1 MKKLGLIL
9 GIALISLAA
18 ISCGSSKKA
27 TKQDAPAQQPAP
39 VVQNQPAGL
48 PCPDCVA
55 TKTNFKYLA
64 QTVAESEYDIQ
75 SARIFAEQ
83 NARDGLQAM
92 IESVVTRSV
101 DQFTQ
106 QHRDGNNVKNIAKG
120 TIQSIGV
127 IKGKIKNTPVTCW
140 DAQPSKLTPGK
151 IAVYVCV
158 EYNAEEVYEQVV
170 ETMGADSELKID
182 FKQEQYKN
190 DFYKALEEYSNN
202 Q

>member
-1 MKKLGLIL
+1 MRKINLFL
-9 GIALISLAA
+9 GIALLSLVVM
-18 ISCGSSKKA
+18 SCGSSKEV
-27 TKQDAPAQQPAP
+27 AQP
-39 VVQNQPAGL
+39 QNQPASM
-48 PCPDCVA
+48 PCPNCTA
-55 TKTNFKYLA
+55 TKGDFKYLA
-64 QTVAESEYDIQ
+64 QTIAESEYDIQ

-92 IESVVTRSV
+92 IESVVQRSV

-106 QHRDGNNVKNIAKG
+106 QHRDGTDVKNIAKG
-120 TIQSIGV
+120 TIQSVGV
-127 IKGKIKNTPVTCW
+127 IKGKLKNTPVTCW

-158 EYNAEEVYEQVV
+158 EFSTDEVYNTVV
-170 ETMGADSELKID
+170 ETMSADKELKID

-202 Q
+202 

>member
-1 MKKLGLIL
+1 MKKITLFL

-18 ISCGSSKKA
+18 MSCGSSKEA
-27 TKQDAPAQQPAP
+27 AQAPAP
-39 VVQNQPAGL
+39 QNQPASL
-48 PCPDCVA
+48 PCPDCTA
-55 TKTNFKYLA
+55 TKGNFKYLA
-64 QTVAESEYDIQ
+64 QTIAESEYDIQ
-75 SARIFAEQ
+75 TARIFAEQ

-92 IESVVTRSV
+92 IESVVQRSV

-106 QHRDGNNVKNIAKG
+106 QHRDGDNVKNIAKG
-120 TIQSIGV
+120 TVQSVGV

-158 EYNAEEVYEQVV
+158 EYNAEEVLNTVV
-170 ETMGADSELKID
+170 NTMSADTELKID

-202 Q
+202 

>member
-1 MKKLGLIL
+1 MKKINLLL
-9 GIALISLAA
+9 GIALVSLFVV
-18 ISCGSSKKA
+18 SCGSSKEA
-27 TKQDAPAQQPAP
+27 AQQPQP
-39 VVQNQPAGL
+39 QTQPASM
-48 PCPDCVA
+48 PCPNCTA
-55 TKTNFKYLA
+55 TSTSFKYLA
-64 QTVAESEYDIQ
+64 QGVAESEYDIQ

-92 IESVVTRSV
+92 IESVVQRSV

-106 QHRDGNNVKNIAKG
+106 EHRDGTNVKNIAKG

-140 DAQPSKLTPGK
+140 DAKPSTLTPGK
-151 IAVYVCV
+151 ISVYVCV
-158 EYNAEEVYEQVV
+158 EYSGEEVLNTVV
-170 ETMGADSELKID
+170 ETMSADTELKID

-202 Q
+202 